1 MNVKHYLYL
10 AAGFVAVATAINFA
24 VGNVPALYASSNA
37 CNLNAIL
44 QKANPLALAGIIN
57 VVAVPA
63 P

>member
-1 MNVKHYLYL
+1 MNVKHYLYIG
-10 AAGFVAVATAINFA
+10 ASFVAVATAVNFA
-24 VGNVPALYASSNA
+24 VGNIPQLYVSATA
-37 CNLNAIL
+37 CNLNALL